1 MGKARSAPRAFII
14 AEAGVNHN
22 GRLATALRLVDA
34 AKRAGADAIKFQ
46 TFRAERIASARA
58 ALAPYQRRRLGRSGS
73 QLEMIRKL
81 ELSVRD
87 HERIM
92 ARCRRIGIV
101 FMSTPFDE
109 DSADLLQRLGVRRF
123 KLPSGEITNKGL
135 LRHVAAKG
143 LPIILSTGMADLA
156 EVSKAVGWIREI
168 SKAPLTLLHCVTEY
182 PAPLDQINLKAM
194 ATMRDAF
201 GLPVGYS
208 DHTLGIDVSV
218 AAAALGA
225 CVIEKHL
232 TLDRRAPGP
241 DHAASLEPAE
251 FKSLVEAVRNV
262 EAALGDGIKRAAACE
277 LRNRVAARRS
287 LVAASDLPAG
297 HRLVRADIEVKRPGD
312 GLPPEFAERA
322 VGRRLRRAVKRD
334 QVLSRKDL

>member
-1 MGKARSAPRAFII
+1 MRETRRAPRAFII

-34 AKRAGADAIKFQ
+34 AKRAGADAVKFQ
-46 TFRAERIASARA
+46 TFKAEHIATARA

-81 ELSVRD
+81 ELGVRD
-87 HERIM
+87 HERII

-109 DSADLLQRLGVRRF
+109 DSADLLKRLGVRRF

-135 LRHVAAKG
+135 LQHVAAKG
-143 LPIILSTGMADLA
+143 LPMILSTGMADLA
-156 EVSKAVGWIREI
+156 EVSKAVGWIREK
-168 SKAPLTLLHCVTEY
+168 SKAPLTLLQCVTEY
-182 PAPLDQINLKAM
+182 PAPVDQINLKAM
-194 ATMRDAF
+194 ATMRAAF

-208 DHTLGIDVSV
+208 DHTLGIDVAV

-232 TLDRRAPGP
+232 TLDREAPGP
-241 DHAASLEPAE
+241 DHAASLEPPE
-251 FKSLVEAVRNV
+251 FKAMVDAVRRA
-262 EAALGDGIKRAAACE
+262 EAALGDGVKRPAPCE
-277 LRNRVAARRS
+277 RRNRIAARRS
-287 LVAASDLPAG
+287 LVAAADLPAG
-297 HRLVRADIEVKRPGD
+297 HRLVRADLAAKRPGG
-312 GLPPEFAERA
+312 GLPPEFLERA

-334 QVLSRKDL
+334 HVFSRKDL